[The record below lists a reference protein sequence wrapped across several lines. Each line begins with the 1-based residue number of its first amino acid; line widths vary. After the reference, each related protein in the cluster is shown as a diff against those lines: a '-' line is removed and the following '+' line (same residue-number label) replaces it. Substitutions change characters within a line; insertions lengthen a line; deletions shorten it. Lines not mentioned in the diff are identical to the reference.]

1 MVAVVAM
8 LLAFCALIGAGFSFI
23 AGASWLGL
31 GLIILSTA
39 LEAFAFLWVGR
50 EEAAE

>member
-1 MVAVVAM
+1 MVALGAM
-8 LLAFCALIGAGFSFI
+8 LLAFAAIVGAGFSFI
-23 AGASWLGL
+23 AGSSWLGL
-31 GLIILSTA
+31 GLIMLSTA